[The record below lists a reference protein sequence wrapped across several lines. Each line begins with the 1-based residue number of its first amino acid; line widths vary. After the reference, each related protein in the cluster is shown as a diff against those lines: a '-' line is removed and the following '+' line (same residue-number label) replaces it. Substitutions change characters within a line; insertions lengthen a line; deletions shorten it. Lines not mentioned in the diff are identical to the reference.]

1 MVSLSRR
8 RRRCRPSQSGSK
20 SSALDFFGSETVD
33 FFNIFDS
40 GDNEGKEEEEE
51 EEDEEEMEY
60 LAPNYPQENS
70 RDDSNS
76 YAPWFP

>member
-20 SSALDFFGSETVD
+20 SSALDFFGSEMAD
-33 FFNIFDS
+33 SSNIFDL
-40 GDNEGKEEEEE
+40 GDGEGKEEEEE

-60 LAPNYPQENS
+60 LAPNYP
-70 RDDSNS
+70 
-76 YAPWFP
+76 